1 MSGLTNLF
9 ILTIVLALFVIT
21 IYNRLVTA
29 RNRVK
34 NGFAQIDVQLTRRYD
49 LIPNLVET
57 VKGYMGH
64 ERETLEAVIQARNS
78 AVGNLKAA
86 ASDPSNA
93 DAIKALA
100 AAETTLGGVLG
111 RLFALSEAY
120 PDLKANQNVVQL
132 QQELASTENQ
142 VASSRGAF
150 NEVVLSYN
158 TTRETFP
165 NNLVANM
172 FAFTPAQFLEIETEE
187 KRDAPQVSF

>member
-1 MSGLTNLF
+1 MSGLTIFF
-9 ILTIVLALFVIT
+9 ILIIVLALFAIT
-21 IYNRLVTA
+21 IYNRLVSS
-29 RNRVK
+29 RNQVK

-100 AAETTLGGVLG
+100 QAEATLGGVLG
-111 RLFALSEAY
+111 RFFALSEAY
-120 PDLKANQNVVQL
+120 PDLKANENVIQL

-150 NEVVLSYN
+150 NDAVLGYN
-158 TTRETFP
+158 NTRETFP

-172 FAFTPAQFLEIETEE
+172 FMFTPAQFLDIESEE
-187 KRDAPQVSF
+187 KRDAPKVAF